1 MEMLWPTGEPDPS
14 RGAPV
19 LQFGELSLSGSFS
32 FAREVENLDM

>member
-1 MEMLWPTGEPDPS
+1 MEILWPTGEHDPS

-32 FAREVENLDM
+32 FAREAENLDM